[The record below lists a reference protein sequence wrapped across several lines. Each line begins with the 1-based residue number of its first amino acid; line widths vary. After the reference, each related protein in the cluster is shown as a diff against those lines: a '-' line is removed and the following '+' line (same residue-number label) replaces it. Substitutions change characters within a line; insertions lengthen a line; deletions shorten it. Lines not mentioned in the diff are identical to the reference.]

1 MAVIMNSFS
10 HESSKTRRIEDMM
23 AGSIISE
30 LKTANTHL
38 ASHVTLEGKILGLD
52 KNCDYCRIYFE
63 Y

>member
-10 HESSKTRRIEDMM
+10 HESSTTRRIEDMM

-30 LKTANTHL
+30 LESANTHL
-38 ASHVTLEGKILGLD
+38 ASHVTRKGKILRLD